1 MLIVLY
7 VDEILNIIRSH
18 DFIWLDTIFA
28 KLSLLIKYLLL
39 EIFKNLKMALKN
51 LLAPIYSMEKDR
63 KLVIDG
69 NTTDFSNLTVLK
81 IMECIDDKLFFS
93 L

>member
-1 MLIVLY
+1 
-7 VDEILNIIRSH
+7 
-18 DFIWLDTIFA
+18 
-28 KLSLLIKYLLL
+28 
-39 EIFKNLKMALKN
+39 MALKN

-63 KLVIDG
+63 KLVIEG

>member
-63 KLVIDG
+63 KLVMEG

-81 IMECIDDKLFFS
+81 IIECIDDKLFFS